1 MLGRSRPILSASGQ
15 AERQGGALVRERA
28 NGRRVGLIGI
38 LLVMLAVGGC
48 GGNSGAGA
56 GGQAPSTTTG
66 AAATS
71 TTGVL
76 APVQVVATL
85 QGRKLAG
92 QCSGASAD
100 APTVLLEV
108 GMGAP
113 RQALELVEQHLVQRT
128 RVCSYDRAGK
138 GGSDPVKTPRPVSE
152 VFSDAHAFLAQ
163 AAAQGAKPPYFL
175 VGQSFGAEVVFR
187 YAQLY
192 PDQVAGFVSINPSPP
207 YKTWVKRAATVETPA
222 ELREFELLW
231 FQGENEEAI
240 DTRSDEH
247 MLTDPL
253 PADLPYAVMFDE
265 VCDGLPP
272 PLQNPKD
279 CTRMISLLE
288 LTAKDLAKVGKGGH
302 YQRVKG
308 AGHDIQDTQPDA
320 VLATVDQVW
329 KLALQR

>member
-1 MLGRSRPILSASGQ
+1 LVAKQDARLPRSTACGCW
-15 AERQGGALVRERA
+15 GWWVVERA
-28 NGRRVGLIGI
+28 NGRQVGLVGV
-38 LLVMLAVGGC
+38 LLVALAVGGC
-48 GGNSGAGA
+48 GGNSRSGANS
-56 GGQAPSTTTG
+56 QAPPTTTAAA

-71 TTGVL
+71 TTASGT
-76 APVQVVATL
+76 VQVVATVN
-85 QGRKLAG
+85 GRKVAG
-92 QCSGASAD
+92 QCTGASAV

-113 RQALELVEQHLVQRT
+113 RQALELIEQHLVQHT

-138 GGSDPVKTPRPVSE
+138 GESDPVKTPRPVSE
-152 VFSDAHAFLAQ
+152 VMSDAHAFLTQ
-163 AAAQGAKPPYFL
+163 AAAQGAKPPYVL

-231 FQGENEEAI
+231 FEGENEEGI
-240 DTRSDEH
+240 DTRSDER

-253 PADLPYAVMFDE
+253 PADLPYVVMFDE

-272 PLQNPKD
+272 SLQNPQD
-279 CTRMISLLE
+279 CARMINLLE
-288 LTAKDLAKVGKGGH
+288 LTAKDLATVGEGGR
-302 YQRVKG
+302 YQRVNG
-308 AGHDIQDTQPDA
+308 AGHDIQDTQPEA
-320 VLATVDQVW
+320 VLAAVDQVW
-329 KLALQR
+329 SLALQR

>member
-1 MLGRSRPILSASGQ
+1 VVEQ
-15 AERQGGALVRERA
+15 AKV
-28 NGRRVGLIGI
+28 RRVGSVGV
-38 LLVMLAVGGC
+38 LLVALAVGGC
-48 GGNSGAGA
+48 GGNGQSGANS
-56 GGQAPSTTTG
+56 QAPSTTT
-66 AAATS
+66 AAGPS
-71 TTGVL
+71 TTT
-76 APVQVVATL
+76 ASDTVQVVATVN
-85 QGRKLAG
+85 GRKLAG
-92 QCSGASAD
+92 QCTGTSAD

-113 RQALELVEQHLVQRT
+113 RQALELVEQHLVQHT
-128 RVCSYDRAGK
+128 RVCTYDRAGK
-138 GGSDPVKTPRPVSE
+138 GESDPAKTPRPVSE
-152 VFSDAHAFLAQ
+152 VISDAHAFLAQ
-163 AAAQGAKPPYFL
+163 AAAQGAKPPYLL
-175 VGQSFGAEVVFR
+175 VGQSFGAELVFR

-240 DTRSDEH
+240 DTRSDER

-253 PADLPYAVMFDE
+253 PADLPYVVMFDE

-272 PLQNPKD
+272 PLQNPQA
-279 CTRMISLLE
+279 CSRMINLLE
-288 LTAKDLAKVGKGGH
+288 LTAKNLATVGRGGR